1 MHHERKR
8 ANQSSFMTLNV
19 CKAIMKGS
27 ELGNLFL
34 KQKSEVLGRV
44 YTRHK
49 NNCVKLWKS

>member
-19 CKAIMKGS
+19 CKPIMKGS